1 MMFWNRESKTM
12 PVRDVQSE
20 AVAAIIQ
27 GSAVLPSKR
36 LTNAIYTAL
45 LDNRDISVTELD
57 DLANKISRLAWN
69 RNRGNMK

>member
-1 MMFWNRESKTM
+1 MMFWNREPKTM

-27 GSAVLPSKR
+27 GSAILPSKR

-45 LDNRDISVTELD
+45 LDNRDMSVTELD

-69 RNRGNMK
+69 RGRR

>member
-1 MMFWNRESKTM
+1 MFWNREPKTM

-27 GSAVLPSKR
+27 GAAILPSKR
-36 LTNAIYTAL
+36 LTAAIYTAL
-45 LDNRDISVTELD
+45 LDNRDMSVAELD

-69 RNRGNMK
+69 RGRR

>member
-1 MMFWNRESKTM
+1 MFFRKEPKTL

-27 GSAVLPSKR
+27 GAAILPSKR
-36 LTNAIYTAL
+36 LTAAIYTAL
-45 LDNRDISVTELD
+45 LDNRDISVAELD

-69 RNRGNMK
+69 RGRR

>member
-1 MMFWNRESKTM
+1 MFFRKKPETM

-27 GSAVLPSKR
+27 GSAILPPRR
-36 LTNAIYTAL
+36 LTGAIYTDL
-45 LDNRDISVTELD
+45 LDNPGISVAELD

-69 RNRGNMK
+69 RGRR

>member
-1 MMFWNRESKTM
+1 MFWNREPKTM

-27 GSAVLPSKR
+27 GAAILPSKR

-45 LDNRDISVTELD
+45 LDSRDMSVAELD
-57 DLANKISRLAWN
+57 DLANRISRLAWQ
-69 RNRGNMK
+69 RGRK

>member
-1 MMFWNRESKTM
+1 MMFWNREPKTM

-27 GSAVLPSKR
+27 GSAILPSKR

-45 LDNRDISVTELD
+45 LDNRDMSVAELD

-69 RNRGNMK
+69 RGRK

>member
-1 MMFWNRESKTM
+1 MMFWNREPKTM

-36 LTNAIYTAL
+36 LANAIYTAL
-45 LDNRDISVTELD
+45 LDNRDISVAELD

-69 RNRGNMK
+69 RGRK

>member
-1 MMFWNRESKTM
+1 MFWNREPKTM

-27 GSAVLPSKR
+27 GSAILPSKR

-45 LDNRDISVTELD
+45 LDNRDMSVAELD

-69 RNRGNMK
+69 RGRK

>member
-1 MMFWNRESKTM
+1 MMFWRKEPKTM

-27 GSAVLPSKR
+27 GASVLPSKR
-36 LTNAIYTAL
+36 LTNAIYMAL
-45 LDNRDISVTELD
+45 LENRDLSTAELD

-69 RNRGNMK
+69 RGRR

>member
-1 MMFWNRESKTM
+1 MMFWRKEPKTM

-27 GSAVLPSKR
+27 GASVLPSKR
-36 LTNAIYTAL
+36 LTQAIYTAL
-45 LDNRDISVTELD
+45 LDNRDITVAELD

-69 RNRGNMK
+69 RGRR

>member
-1 MMFWNRESKTM
+1 MMFFRKKTETM

-27 GSAVLPSKR
+27 GASVLPSKR
-36 LTNAIYTAL
+36 LTNAIYMAL
-45 LDNRDISVTELD
+45 LENRDISTAELD

-69 RNRGNMK
+69 RGRR

>member
-1 MMFWNRESKTM
+1 MMFWNREPKTM

-27 GSAVLPSKR
+27 GASVLPSKR

-45 LDNRDISVTELD
+45 LDNRDMSVAELD

-69 RNRGNMK
+69 RGRR

>member
-1 MMFWNRESKTM
+1 MFFRKKPETM

-45 LDNRDISVTELD
+45 LDNRVSVEELD
-57 DLANKISRLAWN
+57 DLANRISRLAWQ
-69 RNRGNMK
+69 RGRR

>member
-1 MMFWNRESKTM
+1 MMFWRKEPKTM

-27 GSAVLPSKR
+27 GASVLPSKR
-36 LTNAIYTAL
+36 LTQAIYTAL
-45 LDNRDISVTELD
+45 LDNRDITVAELD

-69 RNRGNMK
+69 RGRK

>member
-1 MMFWNRESKTM
+1 MMFWNREPKTM

-27 GSAVLPSKR
+27 GSAILPSKR

-45 LDNRDISVTELD
+45 LDSRDMSVAELD

-69 RNRGNMK
+69 RGRR

>member
-1 MMFWNRESKTM
+1 MMFWRKEPKTM

-27 GSAVLPSKR
+27 GAAVLPSKR

-45 LDNRDISVTELD
+45 LDNRDISVAELD
-57 DLANKISRLAWN
+57 DLANKLSRLAWN
-69 RNRGNMK
+69 RGRR

>member
-1 MMFWNRESKTM
+1 MFWNREPKPM

-45 LDNRDISVTELD
+45 LDSRDMSVAELD

-69 RNRGNMK
+69 RGRR

>member
-1 MMFWNRESKTM
+1 MFFRKKPETM

-27 GSAVLPSKR
+27 GAAILPSKR

-45 LDNRDISVTELD
+45 LDNRVSVEELD
-57 DLANKISRLAWN
+57 DLANRISRLAWQ
-69 RNRGNMK
+69 RGRR

>member
-1 MMFWNRESKTM
+1 MFFRKKPETM
-12 PVRDVQSE
+12 PHRDVQSE

-45 LDNRDISVTELD
+45 LDNRVSVEELD
-57 DLANKISRLAWN
+57 DLANRISRLAWN
-69 RNRGNMK
+69 RGRK

>member
-1 MMFWNRESKTM
+1 MMFWNREPKTM

-27 GSAVLPSKR
+27 GAAILPSKR

-45 LDNRDISVTELD
+45 LDNRDMSVAELD
-57 DLANKISRLAWN
+57 DLANRISRLAWQ
-69 RNRGNMK
+69 RSRR

>member
-1 MMFWNRESKTM
+1 MFWNREPKTM

-27 GSAVLPSKR
+27 GASVLPSKR

-45 LDNRDISVTELD
+45 LDSRVSVEELD

-69 RNRGNMK
+69 RGRR

>member
-1 MMFWNRESKTM
+1 MMFWRKEPKVL

-27 GSAVLPSKR
+27 GAAVLPSKR

-45 LDNRDISVTELD
+45 LDNRDMSVAELD
-57 DLANKISRLAWN
+57 DLANRISRLAWQ
-69 RNRGNMK
+69 RGRR